1 MYGVYIIQATTKHTT
16 IWICIF
22 FFRQHINFDGAEY
35 LSVFF
40 FEDSFAYGSTFTC
53 YHFNFIDDFAQ
64 CSSLLR
70 TFFFW
75 YEHIQ
80 IHCGRGYCYFSIS
93 FVLKNVKN

>member
-40 FEDSFAYGSTFTC
+40 FEDSFAYGTL
-53 YHFNFIDDFAQ
+53 
-64 CSSLLR
+64 SLVIISILL
-70 TFFFW
+70 TISHNVVHCFEHFFFGMNIFKFIV
-75 YEHIQ
+75 EEGIAT
-80 IHCGRGYCYFSIS
+80 F
-93 FVLKNVKN
+93 L